1 MSGICKLYIFLVDLE
16 IDDNEQIWFI
26 DFVDTNIVKFIK
38 SVEIN
43 TYDVIHSLIDLNEG
57 KICLKV
63 LEDYFELFL
72 S

>member
-1 MSGICKLYIFLVDLE
+1 MIGIRKLYFFLIEYE
-16 IDDNEQIWFI
+16 IDVNEHIWFI
-26 DFVDTNIVKFIK
+26 DFADTDIVKFIK

-43 TYDVIHSLIDLNEG
+43 TCDVINSLIDLNEG
-57 KICLKV
+57 KICLKA